1 LNLSSAVDVEL
12 AYIRALLDGGG
23 PSDASGQS
31 MLAQQATAFIRD
43 KQRAAILAGHLAL
56 TISFHHLLA
65 GMNGEAPGPCCEAL
79 SIVDEIEAAIQT
91 G

>member
-1 LNLSSAVDVEL
+1 MNLSSAVDVEL

-23 PSDASGQS
+23 PSDAAGQS
-31 MLAQQATAFIRD
+31 MLAEQATAFIPD

-65 GMNGEAPGPCCEAL
+65 GMNGEPVGTCQEAMRIL
-79 SIVDEIEAAIQT
+79 DEIEAAS